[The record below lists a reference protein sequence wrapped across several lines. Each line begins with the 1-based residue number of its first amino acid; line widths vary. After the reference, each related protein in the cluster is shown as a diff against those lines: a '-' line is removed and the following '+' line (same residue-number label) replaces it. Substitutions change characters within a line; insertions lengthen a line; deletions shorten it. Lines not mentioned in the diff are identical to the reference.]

1 MPACSNQVIQAG
13 FVQSDCPPCRHISS
27 PETQLLRES
36 VCLKGKVQ
44 LAIRSLV
51 PVMQTHQLT
60 YINAHNGPLM
70 TSTLCKAYVH
80 PQIINVCVHKQSGS
94 PLHGVFCADWI
105 KWAIKCITYSSFKL
119 DVGAVLM
126 FSCNSPQKIS
136 NLLVLPKTKKRNKT
150 IPKTTYT
157 DLKHNG

>member
-44 LAIRSLV
+44 LAIRSLA
-51 PVMQTHQLT
+51 HQLT
-60 YINAHNGPLM
+60 YINAYYGPLM
-70 TSTLCKAYVH
+70 TLTLCKAYVH
-80 PQIINVCVHKQSGS
+80 PQIINVCVRKQSGS

-105 KWAIKCITYSSFKL
+105 KWAIKYITYSSFKL
-119 DVGAVLM
+119 DVGVVVHVTLRK
-126 FSCNSPQKIS
+126 NI
-136 NLLVLPKTKKRNKT
+136 
-150 IPKTTYT
+150 
-157 DLKHNG
+157 

>member
-44 LAIRSLV
+44 LAIRSLA
-51 PVMQTHQLT
+51 HQLT
-60 YINAHNGPLM
+60 YINAYYGPLM
-70 TSTLCKAYVH
+70 TLTLCKAYVH
-80 PQIINVCVHKQSGS
+80 PQIINVCVRKQSGS
-94 PLHGVFCADWI
+94 PLHGVFCPDWI
-105 KWAIKCITYSSFKL
+105 KWAIKYITYSSFKL

-136 NLLVLPKTKKRNKT
+136 NLLVLPKTKKTK
-150 IPKTTYT
+150 
-157 DLKHNG
+157 

>member
-44 LAIRSLV
+44 LAIHSLA
-51 PVMQTHQLT
+51 HQLT
-60 YINAHNGPLM
+60 YINAYYGPLM
-70 TSTLCKAYVH
+70 TLTLCKAYVH
-80 PQIINVCVHKQSGS
+80 PQIINVCVRKQSGS

-105 KWAIKCITYSSFKL
+105 KWAIKYITYSSFKL
-119 DVGAVLM
+119 DVGVVVHVTLRK
-126 FSCNSPQKIS
+126 NI
-136 NLLVLPKTKKRNKT
+136 
-150 IPKTTYT
+150 
-157 DLKHNG
+157 

>member
-44 LAIRSLV
+44 LAIRSLA
-51 PVMQTHQLT
+51 HQLT
-60 YINAHNGPLM
+60 YINAYYGPLM
-70 TSTLCKAYVH
+70 TLTLCKAYVH
-80 PQIINVCVHKQSGS
+80 PQIINVCVRKQSGS

-105 KWAIKCITYSSFKL
+105 KWAIKYITYSSFKL
-119 DVGAVLM
+119 DVGVVVHVTLRKKYLI
-126 FSCNSPQKIS
+126 FLFFQKQKNEIK
-136 NLLVLPKTKKRNKT
+136 LF
-150 IPKTTYT
+150 
-157 DLKHNG
+157 LKPHILI

>member
-51 PVMQTHQLT
+51 PVTQTHQLT

-70 TSTLCKAYVH
+70 KSTLCKDHVH

-105 KWAIKCITYSSFKL
+105 KWAIKYITYSSFKL
-119 DVGAVLM
+119 DVGVVVHVTLCKKYLI
-126 FSCNSPQKIS
+126 FLFFQKQR
-136 NLLVLPKTKKRNKT
+136 KRNKT